1 MLTNNRWGF
10 NIDAIRTNIDTNRT
24 YCDAIRTYSDAI
36 RTNSDTIRTY
46 CDAIRTN
53 SDTIRTYSDA
63 IRTYSD
69 AIITN
74 SDVIR
79 TNSDAIRTNSDAI
92 RTNRV
97 VELLGFCFMTQ
108 TYLKHFLFFTIYT
121 GYSSIVLPLYVIIH
135 CNEVTKCTSHLII
148 HVYINKY
155 NPRTLYH

>member
-10 NIDAIRTNIDTNRT
+10 NIDAIRTNID
-24 YCDAIRTYSDAI
+24 AIRTNSDAI
-36 RTNSDTIRTY
+36 RTNSDVIWTNS
-46 CDAIRTN
+46 DAIRTN
-53 SDTIRTYSDA
+53 IDTIRTYSDA

-79 TNSDAIRTNSDAI
+79 TNSDVIRTNSDAIRTNIDAI

-97 VELLGFCFMTQ
+97 VELLDFCFMTQ

>member
-10 NIDAIRTNIDTNRT
+10 NIDAIRTNID
-24 YCDAIRTYSDAI
+24 DIRTNIDAI
-36 RTNSDTIRTY
+36 RTNSDVIWTNS
-46 CDAIRTN
+46 DAIRTN

-69 AIITN
+69 AIITI

-79 TNSDAIRTNSDAI
+79 INSDAIRTNSDAI

-97 VELLGFCFMTQ
+97 VELLDFCFMTQ

-121 GYSSIVLPLYVIIH
+121 GYSSIVLPFYVIIH
-135 CNEVTKCTSHLII
+135 CNEVTKCKSHLII